1 MDPPEP
7 SFKKPGLR
15 RALDGSE
22 GVEECFAITVRMEQE
37 RFWMVAWAVS
47 VISRLVSRTNSRLE
61 VVIR

>member
-22 GVEECFAITVRMEQE
+22 GVEECFAVRSGWKQE
-37 RFWMVAWAVS
+37 RFWMVAWAVA

>member
-22 GVEECFAITVRMEQE
+22 GVEECFAVRSG
-37 RFWMVAWAVS
+37 W
-47 VISRLVSRTNSRLE
+47 SRRDFGWWPGLLQLSPDLLAGPTAG
-61 VVIR
+61 